1 MVLSSLCVQRH
12 YRTTFILGL
21 TQVKGAF
28 SALTGAHATALKHR
42 CSDCSPWMPGTT
54 PGMTISVAFNNS
66 VMAGLVPAIDDPN
79 GCLAP
84 TFFGALELEF

>member
-1 MVLSSLCVQRH
+1 VDARHKSLSSGRAFA
-12 YRTTFILGL
+12 RTRG
-21 TQVKGAF
+21 
-28 SALTGAHATALKHR
+28 
-42 CSDCSPWMPGTT
+42 
-54 PGMTISVAFNNS
+54 PGMTISVAFNDS